1 MDLHVTEQVTA
12 GQDAWL
18 TVGVTIRREGISGF
32 NDGSI
37 LRDVK
42 LMAVPQNHLVRFN
55 IETTLDSN
63 YRDAVL
69 KVWTAMAFRE
79 GAGGHVNLTL
89 QDAEGRAITA
99 TPSSVGLA
107 RS

>member
-1 MDLHVTEQVTA
+1 MDLRRHRA
-12 GQDAWL
+12 GDSGQDAWL
-18 TVGVTIRREGISGF
+18 TVGVTIRREGISTF

-69 KVWTAMAFRE
+69 KVWTAMAFRQ
-79 GAGGHVNLTL
+79 GAG
-89 QDAEGRAITA
+89 DASTSRCRIPGEG
-99 TPSSVGLA
+99 P
-107 RS
+107 